1 MNYGHT
7 RTQLYKPQQRAVK
20 TTRQTRRGLRSELPS
35 GLVNV
40 RNSQQ
45 GVEGGKKRLFACAA
59 SAVVQMGRCVIG
71 FQSCPLCSWQ
81 RDFEVNIH
89 LLIFSFLYK
98 NDS

>member
-45 GVEGGKKRLFACAA
+45 GVEGGKKAVCLCCVCCCADGEMCDRLSILSTLQLAE
-59 SAVVQMGRCVIG
+59 G
-71 FQSCPLCSWQ
+71 F
-81 RDFEVNIH
+81 
-89 LLIFSFLYK
+89 
-98 NDS
+98 